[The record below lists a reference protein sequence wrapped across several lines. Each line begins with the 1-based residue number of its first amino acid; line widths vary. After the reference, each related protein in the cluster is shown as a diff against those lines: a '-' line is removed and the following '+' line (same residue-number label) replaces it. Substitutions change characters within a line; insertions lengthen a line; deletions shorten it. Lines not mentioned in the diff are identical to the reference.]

1 VTGREAMEKTK
12 KARLEKKGWRIDSAA
27 EFLGLTPEE
36 NRYIELKF
44 ALGEHLKRRRRS
56 RRLSQE
62 MLAKLVRSSQSRVA
76 KMEAADPSVS
86 LDLLVR
92 SLLALGSSEKELA
105 KVIAS
110 AGGTRS

>member
-1 VTGREAMEKTK
+1 MEKTK
-12 KARLEKKGWRIDSAA
+12 KERLEKRGWKIGSAS
-27 EFLGLTPEE
+27 EFLDLTPEE
-36 NRYIELKF
+36 NRYIELKL
-44 ALGEHLKRRRRS
+44 ALGEHLKKRRRT

-62 MLAKLVRSSQSRVA
+62 SLAKLLSSSQSRVA

-110 AGGTRS
+110 SGGART